1 MGVCLTANNSSYSFY
16 MGYFGFHIL
25 RRSIAEI
32 IDPEFAQLYHEMLAG
47 VFMEDRIEAEKKLSK
62 LLADEDK
69 FPEDIECVLDFLFQP
84 DVEGKVSYKT
94 CKKLYDLIKDVNF
107 DGKSFRYVCDQNSEM
122 SDYEMFKKFLKECYR
137 YHRNMRWY

>member
-16 MGYFGFHIL
+16 MGYFGFHAL
-25 RRSIAEI
+25 RRSIAEV

-62 LLADEDK
+62 LLMDEDK
-69 FPEDIECVLDFLFQP
+69 FPEDIEPILDFLFQP

-94 CKKLYDLIKDVNF
+94 CKKLYDLIQDVNF
-107 DGKSFRYVCDQNSEM
+107 KGKSFMYGCYQNSEM
-122 SDYEMFKKFLKECYR
+122 SDYEMFKEFLKECYR
-137 YHRNMRWY
+137 YHRSMRWY